1 MELGEFQVEPTPARM
16 DLFWWRAIAKMSR
29 EGGEST
35 GPVGL
40 VLDKRVRFRL

>member
-1 MELGEFQVEPTPARM
+1 MELGGFQVEPTPTWIF
-16 DLFWWRAIAKMSR
+16 FWWRAIAKMSR